1 MSVLRVARRSALA
14 FTVSGV
20 VCLAGIAGCQ
30 VSVKTKTR
38 YTETN
43 VTKED
48 TATWNGE
55 AININIQGVGVA
67 VNGGVNV
74 VVDPSATKVKA
85 TANFLATS
93 FQKSDADLSLGE
105 AKNTFNVA
113 TSNGT
118 TTVECGHGSTHG
130 DSNGGESGCELVTI
144 TIPPGSAQQPLK
156 LQVLG
161 GNGTMTLT
169 LKGAVV
175 ENVGANNKGDI
186 NAELPSTK
194 GGNISLVCEQ
204 ADDIT
209 ATMPTD
215 WAADQV
221 VLNADQDKIAN
232 TTDAKVGAG
241 AGGRGVAGTGLKAL
255 TLTSKSFAGSTGH
268 ITLR

>member
-1 MSVLRVARRSALA
+1 MSVFRVARGSALA
-14 FTVSGV
+14 LTV
-20 VCLAGIAGCQ
+20 LALAGCQ

-43 VTKED
+43 VAKED
-48 TATWNGE
+48 AATWNGE
-55 AININIQGVGVA
+55 QIKINIQGVAIA

-74 VVDPSATKVKA
+74 TVDPNATKVKA

-93 FQKSDADLSLGE
+93 FQKSDADQSIAE
-105 AKNTFNVA
+105 AKQTFNVS

-118 TTVECGHGSTHG
+118 TTVECGHGNTHG
-130 DSNGGESGCELVTI
+130 DSNGGESGCELINI
-144 TIPPGSAQQPLK
+144 TIPAGTVQQPLK
-156 LQVLG
+156 LDVLG
-161 GNGTMTLT
+161 GNGTMTLQ
-169 LKGAVV
+169 LKGAIVQ
-175 ENVGANNKGDI
+175 NVGANNKGDI

-194 GGNISLVCEQ
+194 GGNISLVCEE

-209 ATMPTD
+209 ATMASD

-221 VLNADQDKIAN
+221 VLNADADKIVN
-232 TTDAKVGAG
+232 STDAKVGAG
-241 AGGRGVAGTGLKAL
+241 QGGRGQAGLGLTAL